1 MNEKNLFCL
10 LHKVL
15 GSFVWLVG
23 WFAFAFAFAFVV
35 AGLISKGTYIQGL
48 SWAAA
53 RCIDSQ
59 TYHQNLK
66 SLHRGLN

>member
-23 WFAFAFAFAFVV
+23 WFAFAFVV